1 LLHLIQCLLS
11 KEGFF
16 PLDWHS
22 KFLNLQELSYHYPNN
37 GLLANVGTYLAIS
50 YLLIDIFISLPVF
63 PVHFK

>member
-1 LLHLIQCLLS
+1 
-11 KEGFF
+11 
-16 PLDWHS
+16 
-22 KFLNLQELSYHYPNN
+22 LQEFSYHYPNN